1 MAKYWDF
8 RGSNVEEWE
17 QQMRT
22 SDRKLQ
28 NNGSDAGTYF
38 LYRNGCNKGFKI
50 NEIKCSIYIVL
61 YNTMPLQGFV
71 PSVLKLSTVPLM
83 MMLL

>member
-1 MAKYWDF
+1 MLK
-8 RGSNVEEWE
+8 
-17 QQMRT
+17 
-22 SDRKLQ
+22 
-28 NNGSDAGTYF
+28 NGSSKCEPQIENYKIMVRTLVRIFFIEMDVIKDF
-38 LYRNGCNKGFKI
+38 LKV

-61 YNTMPLQGFV
+61 YNTMLLQGFV

>member
-8 RGSNVEEWE
+8 RGSDVEEF
-17 QQMRT
+17 QQMGT

-38 LYRNGCNKGFKI
+38 LYRNTEMDVLNKWNQMF
-50 NEIKCSIYIVL
+50 NL
-61 YNTMPLQGFV
+61 YSFI
-71 PSVLKLSTVPLM
+71 
-83 MMLL
+83 